1 MNVSRRTIFSIAA
14 MVLLAAATQYWLQ
27 SVDDGPLPASRSTDL
42 TSEYTLDDF
51 TLSAMNDEGQLAFEV
66 TAPRLEENPEDRS
79 AEIQSPEI
87 TIYEASEAR
96 WQVQAQ
102 TGWISHDAK
111 TLRLQ
116 GDVSIQRQSNSNDQT
131 TTTIDTSDMTV
142 FPKRQEARTRAPVEI
157 RRPGL
162 ILSGVGM
169 RANLRKERYQ
179 ILSQVRV
186 RYTNL
191 APPAS

>member
-1 MNVSRRTIFSIAA
+1 MNLSRRTIFSIVF
-14 MVLLAAATQYWLQ
+14 MLLLAAATQYWLNE
-27 SVDDGPLPASRSTDL
+27 VDDGPPALVRSSEE

-51 TLSAMNDEGQLAFEV
+51 VLSAMNDDGQLAFEV
-66 TAPRLEENPEDRS
+66 TAPRLAENPTDRS
-79 AEIQSPEI
+79 ADIEAPEI
-87 TIYEASEAR
+87 VIYEAAEAS

-102 TGWISHDAK
+102 NGWISHDAK
-111 TLRLQ
+111 TLKLQ
-116 GDVSIQRQSNSNDQT
+116 GEVSIRRQPSDAEKPV
-131 TTTIDTSDMTV
+131 TTIDTSNMTV
-142 FPKRQEARTRAPVEI
+142 FPRRQEARTNAPVEI

-179 ILSQVRV
+179 ILSNVRV

-191 APPAS
+191 TPPAS